1 MLCALCQQ
9 EKDCDDNDTSMAT
22 ATATELFKY
31 PTLPINK
38 IINDATM
45 SPRPEV
51 AMMLNSKSLHDTPT
65 SINFGTDTNTPV
77 SLTSRST
84 TTNNAVST
92 NKTIAQTVTARK
104 KPTVQSERR
113 KKSTCRKSAKKGSS
127 VRIGLKVRVKSQRQ
141 QLFHILTTDAQRN
154 SMSVEVGNNYNYYG
168 TVVGGNSFK
177 GWNVQ
182 YDLLPHGENII
193 KGVNRTKLV
202 VVTTSEGEVTYDHDP
217 PPNIVDGILAP
228 SSDEEEQDPS
238 TEISPDAEKEASVTN
253 TKKKKKSAARES
265 IDRFC
270 SMPKS
275 DIAKAT
281 TFQHCFGSQ
290 KKLIVLLGK

>member
-1 MLCALCQQ
+1 MVNDSVICPECSLLPTHHKCKICSSPVCPSCCDKRGLSDLNNMLCTLCQL

-113 KKSTCRKSAKKGSS
+113 KSLLVENQRKKAA
-127 VRIGLKVRVKSQRQ
+127 VY
-141 QLFHILTTDAQRN
+141 
-154 SMSVEVGNNYNYYG
+154 E
-168 TVVGGNSFK
+168 
-177 GWNVQ
+177 
-182 YDLLPHGENII
+182 
-193 KGVNRTKLV
+193 LV
-202 VVTTSEGEVTYDHDP
+202 
-217 PPNIVDGILAP
+217 
-228 SSDEEEQDPS
+228 
-238 TEISPDAEKEASVTN
+238 
-253 TKKKKKSAARES
+253 
-265 IDRFC
+265 
-270 SMPKS
+270 
-275 DIAKAT
+275 
-281 TFQHCFGSQ
+281 
-290 KKLIVLLGK
+290 